1 VTFPELLGQ
10 ALAKIRALPS
20 SIWKLEAK
28 FKGAQCAPDVLF
40 LGRPL
45 ISRCA
50 GSTMIFSEGVRIH
63 SALRS
68 NPMGCFQPAV
78 LRTMTPEARLELAQ
92 NVGLSAAV
100 IVAGNSIVIGEGTII
115 GAGAMILDND
125 FHAPGDQ
132 WKWICDYKSNARPVR
147 IGRGVFVGARAI
159 ILKGVTIGDR
169 AVIGAG
175 AVVSRDVPAGAIAVG
190 NPAMIKGRKE

>member
-1 VTFPELLGQ
+1 VTLPEILGS

-20 SIWKLEAK
+20 FLWKFEAGL
-28 FKGAQCAPDVLF
+28 KGAQCARDVIF

-45 ISRCA
+45 ISCCK
-50 GSTMIFSEGVRIH
+50 GSKMVFSSGVRVH

-78 LRTMTPEARLELAQ
+78 LRTMTPGARLEFGK

-125 FHAPGDQ
+125 FHAPGKEWD
-132 WKWICDYKSNARPVR
+132 WRVDYQSNSRPIQ
-147 IGRGVFVGARAI
+147 IGRGVFIGSRAI

-175 AVVSRDVPAGAIAVG
+175 SVVSRDVPAGAIAVG
-190 NPAMIKGRKE
+190 NPAVNKPGKK